1 MVLVRLLSDDK
12 ERQFTLNIPSSY
24 FEWLSHQEDKI
35 YREIGKTQSMSLSFT
50 KEYLFKEL
58 IESILLKR
66 LEYTLKKIWEAIDII
81 VIGLRYRLQ
90 FTGEI
95 QLDNY
100 IRPLNRQFEKSSF
113 MHRKEFLVRYSKSQI
128 EMDFIK
134 FFIKR
139 M

>member
-50 KEYLFKEL
+50 KEFLYKEL

-66 LEYTLKKIWEAIDII
+66 LEYTLTHIAQLLPSNSLKFNHPIFQEALS
-81 VIGLRYRLQ
+81 GALQ
-90 FTGEI
+90 ILT
-95 QLDNY
+95 
-100 IRPLNRQFEKSSF
+100 
-113 MHRKEFLVRYSKSQI
+113 
-128 EMDFIK
+128 
-134 FFIKR
+134 
-139 M
+139 